1 MIDSRALQETIESM
15 TDVVRDMRTHGLDRR
30 ASSSNIMIN
39 GGGIGVWIAT
49 VCCALMLGMG
59 LIGAMVI
66 VDLRQQI
73 GDANSQISDL
83 RDYLSAIYAQAPH
96 LKPEPKE

>member
-1 MIDSRALQETIESM
+1 MQRDGDLKETLDSVSDVLRDLRVNAIE
-15 TDVVRDMRTHGLDRR
+15 RR
-30 ASSSNIMIN
+30 GSSNIQIN

-59 LIGAMVI
+59 LIGATI
-66 VDLRQQI
+66 IIDQNR
-73 GDANSQISDL
+73 QISDL

>member
-1 MIDSRALQETIESM
+1 MQRDGDLKETLDSVS
-15 TDVVRDMRTHGLDRR
+15 DVLRDLRVNAIDRR
-30 ASSSNIMIN
+30 GSSNIQIN
-39 GGGIGVWIAT
+39 GGGVGVWIAT

-73 GDANSQISDL
+73 GDANSQIRDL